1 MKKNFTDFFARTGR
15 AIAAAVIA
23 LAPVALSCS
32 PDELTGDLEDR
43 VNDLENR
50 VTELESQMAE
60 QIEALQ
66 GLAGGTTV
74 VSCTLDE
81 ETGIY
86 TVAFSDGKVIEVAN
100 AGEGSSIIGVTEQD
114 GKYYWTIGGELMTD
128 AGEPVPVSVT
138 PGIRVNPESNI
149 WEVSPDGETWL
160 STGITATEGASIFAK
175 VEDDEDFVYF
185 TLADGSSLKVA
196 KEKDFICEP
205 LSGKQYFNAGETKNI
220 DLNMSDVKKSVV
232 LVKPDGWKASV
243 EGAELVITA
252 PAQTDGTAETEG
264 VITVM
269 AISGSNEI
277 TLADLLVEVGTA
289 PHVITIDAAQNVT
302 ITVDPDLIDGY
313 YNWTN
318 NWAGYYYAGACKL
331 DEFSPETIVEQIN
344 ANTRPVTYREALITT
359 LADLLGSEPEETSY
373 VVWCIDRLFED
384 VDSGIEMAL
393 NPDDMIFETLVN
405 VEVNFEVSDLTFEDA
420 HIEVSVKGADSY
432 YATVIS
438 KAEYNI
444 QTVLENLAFGDA
456 YEVLSGNYSGLLS
469 EYGMVSD
476 WMGDMP
482 NEINPGTTYVALAVP
497 ILTGVSEYT
506 EEDVYVQ
513 EIEIPAIA
521 FGGSMTATVGEVT
534 ADYTSVEAEISA
546 SDGTYKVFANYISEE
561 NLGQYADDDA
571 LLAFLTSTSGIESA
585 DLPYTYSKTGLTSGD
600 KGYIMAVAVDRAGKA
615 GAIARQ
621 AANTDELVFSDV
633 ALTLEVAETGIMDA
647 TISVSGE
654 GIVSYRYFNLTPA
667 QSSMYPYGGP
677 SGVDLE
683 SIENMLAI
691 NEYYAIKKAE
701 AADVA
706 AGLELTDLTPNTT
719 YHLYIVGVDAS
730 GNPTRMAEK
739 DYYVGIASD
748 KFVAKDSEK
757 WTAMASEAPK
767 ISNIRI
773 NDMEV
778 TQMTALPDD
787 YGLSVKY
794 TVEAGTQ
801 CARYWV
807 AVYNDSMDGDAFKS
821 TVTAN
826 IISNYRTR
834 ELSATGEID
843 HTTVEGSST
852 TYPYNRGYSYIY
864 LIWQDTEGYIYEYQ
878 LIDLTTLLNTAS
890 AQ

>member
-50 VTELESQMAE
+50 VTELESQMEE
-60 QIEALQ
+60 QIETLQ
-66 GLAGGTTV
+66 GLAGGITV

-138 PGIRVNPESNI
+138 PGIRVNPETNM

-160 STGITATEGASIFAK
+160 STKITATEGASIFAK

-205 LSGKQYFNAGETKNI
+205 LSGKQYFNAGETKTLK
-220 DLNMSDVKKSVV
+220 LNLSNVEKTTVT
-232 LVKPDGWKASV
+232 KPEGWKASV
-243 EGAELVITA
+243 SGDVLSITA
-252 PAQTDGTAETEG
+252 PAADNQYAELEG
-264 VITVM
+264 KVTV
-269 AISGSNEI
+269 
-277 TLADLLVEVGTA
+277 LAVSASKEFTMSDVLVEVGNL
-289 PHVITIDAAQNVT
+289 PHTITIDAAQNVT
-302 ITVDPDLIDGY
+302 ITIEADFSADYENG
-313 YNWTN
+313 WTG
-318 NWAGYYYAGACKL
+318 AYYAGVSKL
-331 DEFSPETIVEQIN
+331 SEFSPEAIVESLN
-344 ANTRPVTYREALITT
+344 ANDRKQAHYEPLSTT
-359 LADLLGSEPEETSY
+359 IAELLGSEPENTSY
-373 VVWCIDRLFED
+373 VVWCIDEYD
-384 VDSGIEMAL
+384 YGL

-469 EYGMVSD
+469 EYGMVSG

-521 FGGSMTATVGEVT
+521 FGGSMTAAVGEVT

-571 LLAFLTSTSGIESA
+571 LLAFLTSASGIESA
-585 DLPYTYSKTGLTSGD
+585 DLPYTYSKTGLTSGA

-615 GAIARQ
+615 GTIARQ
-621 AANTDELVFSDV
+621 AANTAELVFSDV
-633 ALTLEVAETGIMDA
+633 ALTLKVAETGIMDA

-654 GIVSYRYFNLTPA
+654 GIASYRYFNLTPA

-683 SIENMLAI
+683 GIENMLAI

-706 AGLELTDLTPNTT
+706 AGLELTDLTPNST

-730 GNPTRMAEK
+730 GNPTRMAEI
-739 DYYVGIASD
+739 DYYVGIPEG
-748 KFVAKDSEK
+748 KFIKKDTER

-773 NDMEV
+773 NDVEV
-778 TQMTALPDD
+778 SQMTALPDD
-787 YGLSVKY
+787 YGLPVKY
-794 TVEAGTQ
+794 TVEAGKQ

-807 AVYNDSMDGDAFKS
+807 AVYNDSMTEGSFEDE
-821 TVTAN
+821 VTAN

-843 HTTVEGSST
+843 HTTDESGAS

-878 LIDLTTLLNTAS
+878 VIDMTTLLNTAS

>member
-50 VTELESQMAE
+50 VTELESQMVE

-66 GLAGGTTV
+66 GLAGGITV

-138 PGIRVNPESNI
+138 PGIRVNPETNM

-160 STGITATEGASIFAK
+160 PTGITATEGASIFAK

-205 LSGKQYFNAGETKNI
+205 LSGKQYFNAGETKTLK
-220 DLNMSDVKKSVV
+220 LNLSNVEKTTVT
-232 LVKPDGWKASV
+232 KPEGWKASV
-243 EGAELVITA
+243 SGDVLSITA
-252 PAQTDGTAETEG
+252 PAADNQYAELEG
-264 VITVM
+264 KVTV
-269 AISGSNEI
+269 
-277 TLADLLVEVGTA
+277 LAVSASKEFTMSDVLVEVGNL
-289 PHVITIDAAQNVT
+289 PHTITIDAAQNVT
-302 ITVDPDLIDGY
+302 ITIEADFSADYENG
-313 YNWTN
+313 WTG
-318 NWAGYYYAGACKL
+318 AYYAGVSKL
-331 DEFSPETIVEQIN
+331 SEFSPEAIVESLN
-344 ANTRPVTYREALITT
+344 ANDRKQAHYEPLSTT
-359 LADLLGSEPEETSY
+359 IAELLGSEPENTSY
-373 VVWCIDRLFED
+373 VVWCIDEYD
-384 VDSGIEMAL
+384 YGL

-521 FGGSMTATVGEVT
+521 FGGSMTAAVGEVT

-546 SDGTYKVFANYISEE
+546 SEGTYKVFANYISEE

-571 LLAFLTSTSGIESA
+571 LLAFLTSASGIESA
-585 DLPYTYSKTGLTSGD
+585 DLPYTYSKTGLTSGA

-615 GAIARQ
+615 GTIARQ

-633 ALTLEVAETGIMDA
+633 ALTLKVAETGIMDA

-654 GIVSYRYFNLTPA
+654 GIASYRYFNLTPA

-683 SIENMLAI
+683 GIENMLAI

-701 AADVA
+701 AADIT

-730 GNPTRMAEK
+730 GNPTRMAEI

-748 KFVAKDSEK
+748 KFVAKDSER

-773 NDMEV
+773 NDVEV
-778 TQMTALPDD
+778 SQMTALPDD
-787 YGLSVKY
+787 YALPVKY
-794 TVEAGTQ
+794 TVEAGPQ

-807 AVYNDSMDGDAFKS
+807 AVYNDSMIEGSFNDEI
-821 TVTAN
+821 TAN

>member
-138 PGIRVNPESNI
+138 PGIRVNPETNM

-205 LSGKQYFNAGETKNI
+205 LSGKQYFNAGETKTLK
-220 DLNMSDVKKSVV
+220 LNLSNVEKTTVT
-232 LVKPDGWKASV
+232 KPEGWKASV
-243 EGAELVITA
+243 SGDVLSITA
-252 PAQTDGTAETEG
+252 PAADNQYAELEG
-264 VITVM
+264 KVTV
-269 AISGSNEI
+269 
-277 TLADLLVEVGTA
+277 LAVSASKEFTMSDVLVEVGNL
-289 PHVITIDAAQNVT
+289 PHTITIDAAQNVT
-302 ITVDPDLIDGY
+302 ITIEADFSADYENG
-313 YNWTN
+313 WTG
-318 NWAGYYYAGACKL
+318 AYYAGVSKL
-331 DEFSPETIVEQIN
+331 SEFSPEAIVESLN
-344 ANTRPVTYREALITT
+344 ANDRKQAHYEPLSTT
-359 LADLLGSEPEETSY
+359 IAELLGSEPENTSY
-373 VVWCIDRLFED
+373 VVWCIDKYEYGLD
-384 VDSGIEMAL
+384 
-393 NPDDMIFETLVN
+393 PDDMIFETLVN

-521 FGGSMTATVGEVT
+521 FGGNMTAAVGEVT

-571 LLAFLTSTSGIESA
+571 LLAFLTSASGIESA
-585 DLPYTYSKTGLTSGD
+585 DLPYTYSKTGLTSGA

-615 GAIARQ
+615 GTIARQ

-683 SIENMLAI
+683 GIENMLAI

-701 AADVA
+701 AADIT

-730 GNPTRMAEK
+730 GNPTRMAET

-748 KFVAKDSEK
+748 KFVAKDSER

-773 NDMEV
+773 NDVEV
-778 TQMTALPDD
+778 SQMTALPDD
-787 YGLSVKY
+787 YALPVKY
-794 TVEAGTQ
+794 TVDAGTQ

-807 AVYNDSMDGDAFKS
+807 AVYNSSMIEGSFNDEI
-821 TVTAN
+821 TAN

-834 ELSATGEID
+834 ELSAIGEID
-843 HTTVEGSST
+843 HMTDESGAS
-852 TYPYNRGYSYIY
+852 TYPYNKGYSYIY

-878 LIDLTTLLNTAS
+878 VIDMTTLLNTAS

>member
-138 PGIRVNPESNI
+138 PGIRVNPETNM

-205 LSGKQYFNAGETKNI
+205 LSGKQYFNAGETKTLK
-220 DLNMSDVKKSVV
+220 LNLSNVEKTTVT
-232 LVKPDGWKASV
+232 KPEGWKASV
-243 EGAELVITA
+243 SGDVLSITA
-252 PAQTDGTAETEG
+252 PAADNQYAELEG
-264 VITVM
+264 KVTV
-269 AISGSNEI
+269 
-277 TLADLLVEVGTA
+277 LAVSASKEFTMSDVLVEVGNL
-289 PHVITIDAAQNVT
+289 PHTITIDAAQNVT
-302 ITVDPDLIDGY
+302 ITIEADFSADYENG
-313 YNWTN
+313 WTG
-318 NWAGYYYAGACKL
+318 AYYAGVSKL
-331 DEFSPETIVEQIN
+331 SEFSPEAIVESLN
-344 ANTRPVTYREALITT
+344 ANDRKQAHYEPLSTT
-359 LADLLGSEPEETSY
+359 IAELLGSEPENTSY
-373 VVWCIDRLFED
+373 VVWCIDEYD
-384 VDSGIEMAL
+384 YGL

-497 ILTGVSEYT
+497 VLTGVSEYT

-521 FGGSMTATVGEVT
+521 FGGSMTAAVGEVT

-571 LLAFLTSTSGIESA
+571 ILEFLTSASGIESA
-585 DLPYTYSKTGLTSGD
+585 DLPYTYSKTGLTSGA

-615 GAIARQ
+615 GTIARQ
-621 AANTDELVFSDV
+621 AANTAELVFSDV
-633 ALTLEVAETGIMDA
+633 ALTLKVAETGIMDA

-654 GIVSYRYFNLTPA
+654 GIASYRYFNLTPA

-701 AADVA
+701 AADIT

-730 GNPTRMAEK
+730 GNPTRMAEI

-748 KFVAKDSEK
+748 KFVEKDSER

-773 NDMEV
+773 NDVEV
-778 TQMTALPDD
+778 SQMTALPDD
-787 YGLSVKY
+787 YGLPVKY
-794 TVEAGTQ
+794 TVEAGKQ

-807 AVYNDSMDGDAFKS
+807 AVYNDSMGGDDFKS
-821 TVTAN
+821 AETAN

-843 HTTVEGSST
+843 HTTDESGAS

-864 LIWQDTEGYIYEYQ
+864 LIWQDTEGNIYEYQ
-878 LIDLTTLLNTAS
+878 VIDMTTLLNTAS

>member
-81 ETGIY
+81 DTGIY
-86 TVAFSDGKVIEVAN
+86 TVVFSDGKVIEVAN

-138 PGIRVNPESNI
+138 PGIRVNPETNM

-160 STGITATEGASIFAK
+160 STEITATEGASIFAK

-205 LSGKQYFNAGETKNI
+205 LSGKQYFNAGETKTLK
-220 DLNMSDVKKSVV
+220 LNLSNVEKTTVT
-232 LVKPDGWKASV
+232 KPEGWKASV
-243 EGAELVITA
+243 SGDVLSITA
-252 PAQTDGTAETEG
+252 PAADNQYAELEG
-264 VITVM
+264 KVTV
-269 AISGSNEI
+269 
-277 TLADLLVEVGTA
+277 LAVSASKEFTMSDVLVEVGNL
-289 PHVITIDAAQNVT
+289 PHTITIDAAQNVT
-302 ITVDPDLIDGY
+302 ITIEADFSADYENG
-313 YNWTN
+313 WTG
-318 NWAGYYYAGACKL
+318 AYYAGVSKL
-331 DEFSPETIVEQIN
+331 SEFSPEAIVESLN
-344 ANTRPVTYREALITT
+344 ANDRKQAHYEPLSTT
-359 LADLLGSEPEETSY
+359 IAELLGSEPENTSY
-373 VVWCIDRLFED
+373 VVWCIDKYEYGLD
-384 VDSGIEMAL
+384 P
-393 NPDDMIFETLVN
+393 NDMIFETLVN

-497 ILTGVSEYT
+497 VLTGVSEYT

-521 FGGSMTATVGEVT
+521 FGGNMTAAVGEVT

-546 SDGTYKVFANYISEE
+546 SEGTYKVFANYISEE

-571 LLAFLTSTSGIESA
+571 ILAFLTSASGIESA
-585 DLPYTYSKTGLTSGD
+585 DLPYTYSKTGLTSGA

-615 GAIARQ
+615 GAITRQ

-633 ALTLEVAETGIMDA
+633 ALTLDVAETGIMDA

-683 SIENMLAI
+683 GIENMLAI

-701 AADVA
+701 AADIT

-730 GNPTRMAEK
+730 GNPTRMAET

-748 KFVAKDSEK
+748 KFVAKDSER

-773 NDMEV
+773 NDVEV
-778 TQMTALPDD
+778 SQMTALPDD
-787 YGLSVKY
+787 YALPVKY

-807 AVYNDSMDGDAFKS
+807 AVYNSSMIEGSFNDEI
-821 TVTAN
+821 TAN

-852 TYPYNRGYSYIY
+852 TYPYNKGYSYIY
-864 LIWQDTEGYIYEYQ
+864 LIWQDAEGYIYEYQ
-878 LIDLTTLLNTAS
+878 VIDMTTLLNTAS

>member
-50 VTELESQMAE
+50 VTELESQMVE

-66 GLAGGTTV
+66 GLAGGITV

-138 PGIRVNPESNI
+138 PGIRVNPETNM

-160 STGITATEGASIFAK
+160 PTGITATEGASIFAK

-205 LSGKQYFNAGETKNI
+205 LSGKQYFNAGETKTLK
-220 DLNMSDVKKSVV
+220 LNLSNVEKTTVT
-232 LVKPDGWKASV
+232 KPEGWKASV
-243 EGAELVITA
+243 SGDVLSITA
-252 PAQTDGTAETEG
+252 PAADNQYAELEG
-264 VITVM
+264 KVTV
-269 AISGSNEI
+269 
-277 TLADLLVEVGTA
+277 LAVSASKEFTMSDVLVEVGNL
-289 PHVITIDAAQNVT
+289 PHTITIDAAQNVT
-302 ITVDPDLIDGY
+302 ITIEADFSADYENG
-313 YNWTN
+313 WTG
-318 NWAGYYYAGACKL
+318 AYYAGVSKL
-331 DEFSPETIVEQIN
+331 SEFSPEAIVESLN
-344 ANTRPVTYREALITT
+344 ANDRKQAHYEPLSTT
-359 LADLLGSEPEETSY
+359 IAELLGSEPENTSY
-373 VVWCIDRLFED
+373 VVWCIDEYD
-384 VDSGIEMAL
+384 YGL

-571 LLAFLTSTSGIESA
+571 LLAFLTSASGIESA
-585 DLPYTYSKTGLTSGD
+585 DLPYTYSKTGLTSGA

-615 GAIARQ
+615 GTIARQ
-621 AANTDELVFSDV
+621 AANTAELVFSDV

-654 GIVSYRYFNLTPA
+654 GIASYRYFNLTPA

-683 SIENMLAI
+683 GIENMLAI

-706 AGLELTDLTPNTT
+706 AGLELTDLTPNST

-730 GNPTRMAEK
+730 GNPTRMAK
-739 DYYVGIASD
+739 IDYYVGIPEG
-748 KFVAKDSEK
+748 KFVEKDSER

-773 NDMEV
+773 NDVEV
-778 TQMTALPDD
+778 SQMTALPDD

-794 TVEAGTQ
+794 TVEAGKQ

-807 AVYNDSMDGDAFKS
+807 AVYNDSMTEGSFNDER
-821 TVTAN
+821 TTN

-852 TYPYNRGYSYIY
+852 TYPYNKGYSYIY

-878 LIDLTTLLNTAS
+878 VIDMTTLLNTAS

>member
-138 PGIRVNPESNI
+138 PGIRVNPETNM

-160 STGITATEGASIFAK
+160 STEITATEGASIFAK

-205 LSGKQYFNAGETKNI
+205 LSGKQYFNAGETKTLK
-220 DLNMSDVKKSVV
+220 LNLSNVEKTTVT
-232 LVKPDGWKASV
+232 KPEGWKASV
-243 EGAELVITA
+243 SGDVLSITA
-252 PAQTDGTAETEG
+252 PAADNQYAELEG
-264 VITVM
+264 KVTV
-269 AISGSNEI
+269 
-277 TLADLLVEVGTA
+277 LAVSASKEFTMSDVLVEVGNL
-289 PHVITIDAAQNVT
+289 PHTITIDAAQNVT
-302 ITVDPDLIDGY
+302 ITIEADFSADYENG
-313 YNWTN
+313 WTG
-318 NWAGYYYAGACKL
+318 AYYAGVSKL
-331 DEFSPETIVEQIN
+331 SEFSPEAIVESLN
-344 ANTRPVTYREALITT
+344 ANDRKQAHYEPLSTT
-359 LADLLGSEPEETSY
+359 IAELLGSEPENTSY
-373 VVWCIDRLFED
+373 VVWCIDEYD
-384 VDSGIEMAL
+384 YGL

-521 FGGSMTATVGEVT
+521 FGGSMTAAVGEVT

-546 SDGTYKVFANYISEE
+546 SEGTYKVFANYISEE

-571 LLAFLTSTSGIESA
+571 LLAFLTSASGIESA
-585 DLPYTYSKTGLTSGD
+585 DLPYTYSKTGLTSGA

-615 GAIARQ
+615 GTIARQ
-621 AANTDELVFSDV
+621 AANTAELVFSDV
-633 ALTLEVAETGIMDA
+633 ALTLKVAETGIMDA

-654 GIVSYRYFNLTPA
+654 GIASYRYFNLTPA

-701 AADVA
+701 AADIT

-730 GNPTRMAEK
+730 GNPTRMAEI

-748 KFVAKDSEK
+748 KFVAKDSEE

-773 NDMEV
+773 NDVEV
-778 TQMTALPDD
+778 SQMTALPDD

-794 TVEAGTQ
+794 TVEAGPQ

-807 AVYNDSMDGDAFKS
+807 AVYNDSMIEGSFNDEI
-821 TVTAN
+821 TAN

>member
-50 VTELESQMAE
+50 VTELESQMEE
-60 QIEALQ
+60 QIETLQ
-66 GLAGGTTV
+66 GLAGGITV

-138 PGIRVNPESNI
+138 PGIRVNPETNM

-160 STGITATEGASIFAK
+160 STEITATEGASIFAK

-205 LSGKQYFNAGETKNI
+205 LSGKQYFNAGETKTLK
-220 DLNMSDVKKSVV
+220 LNLSNVEKTTVT
-232 LVKPDGWKASV
+232 KPEGWKASV
-243 EGAELVITA
+243 SGDVLSITA
-252 PAQTDGTAETEG
+252 PAADNQYAELEG
-264 VITVM
+264 KVTV
-269 AISGSNEI
+269 
-277 TLADLLVEVGTA
+277 LAVSASKEFTMSDVLVEVGNL
-289 PHVITIDAAQNVT
+289 PHTITIDAAQNVT
-302 ITVDPDLIDGY
+302 ITIEADFSADYENG
-313 YNWTN
+313 WTG
-318 NWAGYYYAGACKL
+318 AYYAGVSKL
-331 DEFSPETIVEQIN
+331 SEFSPEAIVESLN
-344 ANTRPVTYREALITT
+344 ANDRKQAHYEPLSTT
-359 LADLLGSEPEETSY
+359 IAELLGSEPENTSY
-373 VVWCIDRLFED
+373 VVWCIDEYD
-384 VDSGIEMAL
+384 YGL

-521 FGGSMTATVGEVT
+521 FGGSMTAAVGEVT

-546 SDGTYKVFANYISEE
+546 SEGTYKVFANYISEE

-571 LLAFLTSTSGIESA
+571 LLAFLTSASGIESA
-585 DLPYTYSKTGLTSGD
+585 DLPYTYSKTGLTSGA

-615 GAIARQ
+615 GTIARQ
-621 AANTDELVFSDV
+621 AANTAELVFSDV
-633 ALTLEVAETGIMDA
+633 ALTLKVAETGIMDA

-654 GIVSYRYFNLTPA
+654 GIASYRYFNLTPA

-683 SIENMLAI
+683 GIENMLAI

-701 AADVA
+701 AADIT

-730 GNPTRMAEK
+730 GNPTRMAEI

-748 KFVAKDSEK
+748 KFVAKDSER

-773 NDMEV
+773 NDVEV
-778 TQMTALPDD
+778 SQMTALPDD
-787 YGLSVKY
+787 YALPVKY
-794 TVEAGTQ
+794 TVEAGPQ

-807 AVYNDSMDGDAFKS
+807 AVYNDSMIEGSFNDEI
-821 TVTAN
+821 TAN

-843 HTTVEGSST
+843 HTTDESGAS

>member
-50 VTELESQMAE
+50 VTELESQMVE

-66 GLAGGTTV
+66 GLAGGITV

-138 PGIRVNPESNI
+138 PGIRVNPETNM

-160 STGITATEGASIFAK
+160 PTGITATEGASIFAK

-205 LSGKQYFNAGETKNI
+205 LSGKQYFNAGETKTLK
-220 DLNMSDVKKSVV
+220 LNLSNVEKTTVT
-232 LVKPDGWKASV
+232 KPEGWKASV
-243 EGAELVITA
+243 SGDVLSITA
-252 PAQTDGTAETEG
+252 PAADNQYAELEG
-264 VITVM
+264 KVTV
-269 AISGSNEI
+269 
-277 TLADLLVEVGTA
+277 LAVSASKEFTMSDVLVEVGNL
-289 PHVITIDAAQNVT
+289 PHTITIDAAQNVT
-302 ITVDPDLIDGY
+302 ITIEADFSADYENG
-313 YNWTN
+313 WTG
-318 NWAGYYYAGACKL
+318 AYYAGVSKL
-331 DEFSPETIVEQIN
+331 SEFSPEAIVESLN
-344 ANTRPVTYREALITT
+344 ANDRKQAHYEPLSTT
-359 LADLLGSEPEETSY
+359 IAELLGSEPENTSY
-373 VVWCIDRLFED
+373 VVWCIDEYD
-384 VDSGIEMAL
+384 YGL

-521 FGGSMTATVGEVT
+521 FGGSMTAAVGEVT

-546 SDGTYKVFANYISEE
+546 SEGTYKVFANYISEE

-571 LLAFLTSTSGIESA
+571 LLAFLTSASGIESA
-585 DLPYTYSKTGLTSGD
+585 DLPYTYSKTGLTSGA

-615 GAIARQ
+615 GTIARQ
-621 AANTDELVFSDV
+621 AANTAELVFSDV
-633 ALTLEVAETGIMDA
+633 ALTLKVAETGIMDA

-654 GIVSYRYFNLTPA
+654 GIASYRYFNLTPA

-701 AADVA
+701 AADIT

-730 GNPTRMAEK
+730 GNPTRMAEI
-739 DYYVGIASD
+739 DYYVGIPEG
-748 KFVAKDSEK
+748 KFIKKDTER

-773 NDMEV
+773 NDVEV
-778 TQMTALPDD
+778 SQMTALPDD
-787 YGLSVKY
+787 YGLPVKY
-794 TVEAGTQ
+794 TVEAGKQ

-807 AVYNDSMDGDAFKS
+807 AVYNDSMTEGSFEDE
-821 TVTAN
+821 VTAN

-843 HTTVEGSST
+843 HTTDESGAS

-878 LIDLTTLLNTAS
+878 VIDMTTLLNTAS

>member
-138 PGIRVNPESNI
+138 PGIRVNPETNM

-205 LSGKQYFNAGETKNI
+205 LSGKQYFNAGETKTLK
-220 DLNMSDVKKSVV
+220 LNLSNVEKTTVT
-232 LVKPDGWKASV
+232 KPEGWKASV
-243 EGAELVITA
+243 SGDVLSITA
-252 PAQTDGTAETEG
+252 PAADNQYAELEG
-264 VITVM
+264 KVTV
-269 AISGSNEI
+269 
-277 TLADLLVEVGTA
+277 LAVSASKEFTMSDVLVEVGNL
-289 PHVITIDAAQNVT
+289 PHTITIDAAQNVT
-302 ITVDPDLIDGY
+302 ITIEADFSADYENG
-313 YNWTN
+313 WTG
-318 NWAGYYYAGACKL
+318 AYYAGVSKL
-331 DEFSPETIVEQIN
+331 SEFSPEAIVESLN
-344 ANTRPVTYREALITT
+344 ANDRKQAHYEPLSTT
-359 LADLLGSEPEETSY
+359 IAELLGSEPENTSY
-373 VVWCIDRLFED
+373 VVWCIDEYD
-384 VDSGIEMAL
+384 YGL

-571 LLAFLTSTSGIESA
+571 LLAFLTSASGIESA
-585 DLPYTYSKTGLTSGD
+585 DLPYTYSKTGLTSGA

-615 GAIARQ
+615 GTIARQ
-621 AANTDELVFSDV
+621 AANTAELVFSDV

-654 GIVSYRYFNLTPA
+654 GIASYRYFNLTPA

-683 SIENMLAI
+683 GIENMLAI

-706 AGLELTDLTPNTT
+706 AGLELTDLTPNST

-730 GNPTRMAEK
+730 GNPTRMAEI
-739 DYYVGIASD
+739 DYYVGIPEG
-748 KFVAKDSEK
+748 KFVEKDSER

-773 NDMEV
+773 NDVEV
-778 TQMTALPDD
+778 SQMTALPDD

-794 TVEAGTQ
+794 TVEAGKQ

-807 AVYNDSMDGDAFKS
+807 AVYNDSMTEGSFNDEI
-821 TVTAN
+821 TTN

-843 HTTVEGSST
+843 HTTDESGAS

-878 LIDLTTLLNTAS
+878 VIDMTTLLNTAS

>member
-43 VNDLENR
+43 VSDLENR

-205 LSGKQYFNAGETKNI
+205 LSGKQYFNAGETKTLK
-220 DLNMSDVKKSVV
+220 LNLSNVEKTTVT
-232 LVKPDGWKASV
+232 KPEGWKASV
-243 EGAELVITA
+243 SGDVLSITA
-252 PAQTDGTAETEG
+252 PAADNQYAELEG
-264 VITVM
+264 KVTV
-269 AISGSNEI
+269 
-277 TLADLLVEVGTA
+277 LAVSASKEFTMSDVLVEVGNL
-289 PHVITIDAAQNVT
+289 PHTITIDAAQNVT
-302 ITVDPDLIDGY
+302 ITIEADFSADYENG
-313 YNWTN
+313 WTG
-318 NWAGYYYAGACKL
+318 AYYAGVSKL
-331 DEFSPETIVEQIN
+331 SEFSPEAIVESLN
-344 ANTRPVTYREALITT
+344 ANDRKQAHYEPLSTT
-359 LADLLGSEPEETSY
+359 IAELLGSEPENTSY
-373 VVWCIDRLFED
+373 VVWCIDEYD
-384 VDSGIEMAL
+384 YGL

-482 NEINPGTTYVALAVP
+482 NEINPGTKYVALAVP

-571 LLAFLTSTSGIESA
+571 ILEFLTSASGIESA
-585 DLPYTYSKTGLTSGD
+585 DLPYTYSKTGLTSGA

-615 GAIARQ
+615 GTIARQ

-683 SIENMLAI
+683 GIENMLAI

-706 AGLELTDLTPNTT
+706 AGLELTDLTPNST

-730 GNPTRMAEK
+730 GNPTRMAET
-739 DYYVGIASD
+739 DYYVGIPEG
-748 KFVAKDSEK
+748 KFVEKDSER

-773 NDMEV
+773 NDVEV
-778 TQMTALPDD
+778 SQMTALPDD
-787 YGLSVKY
+787 YGLPVKY

-807 AVYNDSMDGDAFKS
+807 AVYNDSMTEGSFNDEI
-821 TVTAN
+821 TTN

-843 HTTVEGSST
+843 HTTDESGAS

-878 LIDLTTLLNTAS
+878 VIDMTTLLNTTS

>member
-138 PGIRVNPESNI
+138 PGIRVNPETNM

-160 STGITATEGASIFAK
+160 PTGITATEGASIFAK

-205 LSGKQYFNAGETKNI
+205 LSGKQYFNAGETKTLK
-220 DLNMSDVKKSVV
+220 LNLSNVEKTTVT
-232 LVKPDGWKASV
+232 KPEGWKASV
-243 EGAELVITA
+243 SGDVLSITA
-252 PAQTDGTAETEG
+252 PAADNQYAELEG
-264 VITVM
+264 KVTV
-269 AISGSNEI
+269 
-277 TLADLLVEVGTA
+277 LAVSASKEFTMSDVLVEVGNL
-289 PHVITIDAAQNVT
+289 PHTITIDAAQNVT
-302 ITVDPDLIDGY
+302 ITIEADFSADYENG
-313 YNWTN
+313 WTG
-318 NWAGYYYAGACKL
+318 AYYAGVSKL
-331 DEFSPETIVEQIN
+331 SEFSPEAIVESLN
-344 ANTRPVTYREALITT
+344 ANDRKQAHYEPLSTT
-359 LADLLGSEPEETSY
+359 IAELLGSEPENTSY
-373 VVWCIDRLFED
+373 VVWCIDEYEY
-384 VDSGIEMAL
+384 GL

-456 YEVLSGNYSGLLS
+456 YEVISGNYSGLLT

-476 WMGDMP
+476 WMGEMP

-521 FGGSMTATVGEVT
+521 FGGSMTATIGEVT

-571 LLAFLTSTSGIESA
+571 LLAFLTSASGIESA
-585 DLPYTYSKTGLTSGD
+585 DLPYTYSKTGLTSGA

-615 GAIARQ
+615 GTIARQ

-633 ALTLEVAETGIMDA
+633 ALTLDVAKTGIMDA

-654 GIVSYRYFNLTPA
+654 GIASYRYFNLTPA

-683 SIENMLAI
+683 GIENMLAI

-701 AADVA
+701 AADIT

-730 GNPTRMAEK
+730 GNPTRMAEI
-739 DYYVGIASD
+739 DYYVGIPEG
-748 KFVAKDSEK
+748 KFVDKDNER

-773 NDMEV
+773 NDVEV
-778 TQMTALPDD
+778 SQMTALPDD
-787 YGLSVKY
+787 YGLPVKY
-794 TVEAGTQ
+794 TVEAGKQ

-807 AVYNDSMDGDAFKS
+807 AVYNDSMTEGSFNDEI
-821 TVTAN
+821 TTN

-843 HTTVEGSST
+843 HTTDESGAS

>member
-86 TVAFSDGKVIEVAN
+86 TVVFSDGKVIEVAN

-138 PGIRVNPESNI
+138 PGIRVNPETNM

-160 STGITATEGASIFAK
+160 STNITATEGASIFAK

-205 LSGKQYFNAGETKNI
+205 LSGKQYFNAGETKTLK
-220 DLNMSDVKKSVV
+220 LNLSNVEKTTVT
-232 LVKPDGWKASV
+232 KPEGWKASV
-243 EGAELVITA
+243 SGDVLSITA
-252 PAQTDGTAETEG
+252 PAADNQYAELEG
-264 VITVM
+264 KVTV
-269 AISGSNEI
+269 
-277 TLADLLVEVGTA
+277 LAVSASKEFTMSDVLVEVGNL
-289 PHVITIDAAQNVT
+289 PHTITIDAAQNVT
-302 ITVDPDLIDGY
+302 ITIEADFSADYENG
-313 YNWTN
+313 WTG
-318 NWAGYYYAGACKL
+318 AYYAGVSKL
-331 DEFSPETIVEQIN
+331 SEFSPEAIVESLN
-344 ANTRPVTYREALITT
+344 ANDRKQAHYEPLSTT
-359 LADLLGSEPEETSY
+359 IAELLGSEPENTSY
-373 VVWCIDRLFED
+373 VVWCIDEYEY
-384 VDSGIEMAL
+384 GL

-456 YEVLSGNYSGLLS
+456 YEVISGNYSGLLT

-476 WMGDMP
+476 WMGEMP

-521 FGGSMTATVGEVT
+521 FGGSMTATIGEVT

-571 LLAFLTSTSGIESA
+571 LLAFLTSASGIESA
-585 DLPYTYSKTGLTSGD
+585 DLPYTYSKTGLTSGA

-615 GAIARQ
+615 GTIARQ

-633 ALTLEVAETGIMDA
+633 ALTLDVAKTGIMDA

-683 SIENMLAI
+683 GIENMLAI

-706 AGLELTDLTPNTT
+706 AGLELTDLTPNST

-730 GNPTRMAEK
+730 GNPTRMAEI
-739 DYYVGIASD
+739 DYYVGIPEG
-748 KFVAKDSEK
+748 KFIEKDNER

-773 NDMEV
+773 NDVEV
-778 TQMTALPDD
+778 SQMTALPDD
-787 YGLSVKY
+787 YGLPVKY

-807 AVYNDSMDGDAFKS
+807 AVYNDSMTEGSFNDEI
-821 TVTAN
+821 TTN

-843 HTTVEGSST
+843 HTTDESGAS

>member
-50 VTELESQMAE
+50 VTELESQMVE

-66 GLAGGTTV
+66 GLAGGITV

-138 PGIRVNPESNI
+138 PGIRVNPETNM

-160 STGITATEGASIFAK
+160 STEITATEGASIFAK

-205 LSGKQYFNAGETKNI
+205 LSGKQYFNAGETKTLK
-220 DLNMSDVKKSVV
+220 LNLSNVEKTTVT
-232 LVKPDGWKASV
+232 KPEGWKASV
-243 EGAELVITA
+243 SGDVLSITA
-252 PAQTDGTAETEG
+252 PAADNQYAELEG
-264 VITVM
+264 KVTV
-269 AISGSNEI
+269 
-277 TLADLLVEVGTA
+277 LAVSASKEFTMSDVLVEVGNL
-289 PHVITIDAAQNVT
+289 PHTITIDAAQNVT
-302 ITVDPDLIDGY
+302 ITIEADFSADYENG
-313 YNWTN
+313 WTG
-318 NWAGYYYAGACKL
+318 AYYAGVSKL
-331 DEFSPETIVEQIN
+331 SEFSPEAIVESLN
-344 ANTRPVTYREALITT
+344 ANDRKQAHYEPLSTT
-359 LADLLGSEPEETSY
+359 IAELLGSEPENTSY
-373 VVWCIDRLFED
+373 VVWCIDEYD
-384 VDSGIEMAL
+384 YGL

-521 FGGSMTATVGEVT
+521 FGGSMTAAVGEVT

-546 SDGTYKVFANYISEE
+546 SEGTYKVFANYISEE

-571 LLAFLTSTSGIESA
+571 LLAFLTSASGIESA
-585 DLPYTYSKTGLTSGD
+585 DLPYTYSKTGLTSGA

-615 GAIARQ
+615 GTIARQ
-621 AANTDELVFSDV
+621 AANTAELVFSDV
-633 ALTLEVAETGIMDA
+633 ALTLKVAETGIMDA

-654 GIVSYRYFNLTPA
+654 GIASYRYFNLTPA

-683 SIENMLAI
+683 GIENMLAI
-691 NEYYAIKKAE
+691 NEYYAIQKAE
-701 AADVA
+701 AADIT

-730 GNPTRMAEK
+730 GNPTRMAEI

-748 KFVAKDSEK
+748 KFVAKDSER

-773 NDMEV
+773 NDVEV
-778 TQMTALPDD
+778 SQMTALPDD
-787 YGLSVKY
+787 YALPVKY
-794 TVEAGTQ
+794 TVEAGPQ

-807 AVYNDSMDGDAFKS
+807 AVYNDSMIEGSFNDEI
-821 TVTAN
+821 TAN

-852 TYPYNRGYSYIY
+852 TYPYNKGYSYIY

>member
-50 VTELESQMAE
+50 VTELESQMEE
-60 QIEALQ
+60 QIETLQ
-66 GLAGGTTV
+66 GLAGGITV

-138 PGIRVNPESNI
+138 PGIRVNPETNM

-160 STGITATEGASIFAK
+160 STKITATEGASIFAK

-205 LSGKQYFNAGETKNI
+205 LSGKQYFNAGETKTLK
-220 DLNMSDVKKSVV
+220 LNLSNVEKTTVT
-232 LVKPDGWKASV
+232 KPEGWKASV
-243 EGAELVITA
+243 SGDVLSITA
-252 PAQTDGTAETEG
+252 PAADNQYAELEG
-264 VITVM
+264 KVTV
-269 AISGSNEI
+269 
-277 TLADLLVEVGTA
+277 LAVSASKEFTMSDVLVEVGNL
-289 PHVITIDAAQNVT
+289 PHTITIDAAQNVT
-302 ITVDPDLIDGY
+302 ITIEADFSADYENG
-313 YNWTN
+313 WTG
-318 NWAGYYYAGACKL
+318 AYYAGVSKL
-331 DEFSPETIVEQIN
+331 SEFSPEAIVESLN
-344 ANTRPVTYREALITT
+344 ANDRKQAHYEPLSTT
-359 LADLLGSEPEETSY
+359 IAELLGSEPENTSY
-373 VVWCIDRLFED
+373 VVWCIDEYD
-384 VDSGIEMAL
+384 YGL

-469 EYGMVSD
+469 EYGMVSG

-521 FGGSMTATVGEVT
+521 FGGSMTAAVGEVT

-571 LLAFLTSTSGIESA
+571 LLAFLTSASGIESA
-585 DLPYTYSKTGLTSGD
+585 DLPYTYSKTGLTSGA

-615 GAIARQ
+615 GTIARQ
-621 AANTDELVFSDV
+621 AANTAELVFSDV
-633 ALTLEVAETGIMDA
+633 ALTLKVAETGIMDA

-654 GIVSYRYFNLTPA
+654 GIASYRYFNLTPA

-683 SIENMLAI
+683 GIENMLAI

-701 AADVA
+701 AADIT

-730 GNPTRMAEK
+730 GNPTRMAEI

-748 KFVAKDSEK
+748 KFVAKDSEE

-773 NDMEV
+773 NDVEV
-778 TQMTALPDD
+778 SQMTALPDD

-794 TVEAGTQ
+794 TVEAGPQ

-807 AVYNDSMDGDAFKS
+807 AVYNDSMIEGSFNDEI
-821 TVTAN
+821 TAN

>member
-50 VTELESQMAE
+50 VTELESQMEE

-66 GLAGGTTV
+66 GLAGGITV

-138 PGIRVNPESNI
+138 PGIRVNPETNM

-205 LSGKQYFNAGETKNI
+205 LSGKQYFNAGETKTLK
-220 DLNMSDVKKSVV
+220 LNLSNVEKTTVT
-232 LVKPDGWKASV
+232 KPEGWKASV
-243 EGAELVITA
+243 SGDVLSITA
-252 PAQTDGTAETEG
+252 PAADNQYAELEG
-264 VITVM
+264 KVTV
-269 AISGSNEI
+269 
-277 TLADLLVEVGTA
+277 LAVSASKEFTMSDVLVEVGNL
-289 PHVITIDAAQNVT
+289 PHTITIDAAQNVT
-302 ITVDPDLIDGY
+302 ITIEADFSADYENG
-313 YNWTN
+313 WTG
-318 NWAGYYYAGACKL
+318 AYYAGVSKL
-331 DEFSPETIVEQIN
+331 SEFSPEAIVESLN
-344 ANTRPVTYREALITT
+344 ANDRKQAHYEPLSTT
-359 LADLLGSEPEETSY
+359 IAELLGSEPENTSY
-373 VVWCIDRLFED
+373 VVWCIDEYD
-384 VDSGIEMAL
+384 YGL

-521 FGGSMTATVGEVT
+521 FGGSMTAAVGEVT

-546 SDGTYKVFANYISEE
+546 SEGTYKVFANYISEE

-571 LLAFLTSTSGIESA
+571 ILAFLTSASGIESA
-585 DLPYTYSKTGLTSGD
+585 DLPYTYSKTGLTSGA

-615 GAIARQ
+615 GTIARQ
-621 AANTDELVFSDV
+621 AANTAELVFSDV
-633 ALTLEVAETGIMDA
+633 ALTLKVAETGIMDA

-654 GIVSYRYFNLTPA
+654 GIASYRYFNLTPA

-683 SIENMLAI
+683 GIENMLAI

-701 AADVA
+701 AADIT

-730 GNPTRMAEK
+730 GNPTRMAEI
-739 DYYVGIASD
+739 DYYVGIPEG
-748 KFVAKDSEK
+748 KFVEKDSER

-773 NDMEV
+773 NDVEV
-778 TQMTALPDD
+778 SQMTALPDD
-787 YGLSVKY
+787 YALPVKY
-794 TVEAGTQ
+794 TVEAGPQ

-807 AVYNDSMDGDAFKS
+807 AVYNDSMIEGSFNDEI
-821 TVTAN
+821 TAN

-852 TYPYNRGYSYIY
+852 TYPYNKGYSYIY

>member
-138 PGIRVNPESNI
+138 PGIRVNPETNM

-205 LSGKQYFNAGETKNI
+205 LSGKQYFNAGETKTLK
-220 DLNMSDVKKSVV
+220 LNLSNVEKTTVT
-232 LVKPDGWKASV
+232 KPEGWKASISGDV
-243 EGAELVITA
+243 LSITA
-252 PAQTDGTAETEG
+252 PAADNQYAELEG
-264 VITVM
+264 KVTV
-269 AISGSNEI
+269 
-277 TLADLLVEVGTA
+277 LAVSASKEFTMSDVLVEVGNL
-289 PHVITIDAAQNVT
+289 PHTITIDAVQNVT
-302 ITVDPDLIDGY
+302 ITIEADFSADYENG
-313 YNWTN
+313 WTG
-318 NWAGYYYAGACKL
+318 AYYAGVSKL
-331 DEFSPETIVEQIN
+331 SEFSPEAIVESLN
-344 ANTRPVTYREALITT
+344 ANDRKQAHYEPLSTT
-359 LADLLGSEPEETSY
+359 IAELLGSEPENTSY
-373 VVWCIDRLFED
+373 VVWCIDEYD
-384 VDSGIEMAL
+384 YGL

-456 YEVLSGNYSGLLS
+456 YEVISGNYSGLLT

-521 FGGSMTATVGEVT
+521 FGGSMTAAVGEVT

-546 SDGTYKVFANYISEE
+546 SEGTYKVFANYISEE

-571 LLAFLTSTSGIESA
+571 ILAFLTSASGIESA
-585 DLPYTYSKTGLTSGD
+585 DLPYTYRKTGLTSGD

-615 GAIARQ
+615 GTIARQ

-633 ALTLEVAETGIMDA
+633 ALTLDVAETGIMDA

-683 SIENMLAI
+683 GIENMLAI

-701 AADVA
+701 AADIT

-730 GNPTRMAEK
+730 GNPTRMAET

-748 KFVAKDSEK
+748 KFVAKDSER

-773 NDMEV
+773 NDVEV
-778 TQMTALPDD
+778 SQMTALPDD
-787 YGLSVKY
+787 YALPVKY
-794 TVEAGTQ
+794 TVEAGKQ

-807 AVYNDSMDGDAFKS
+807 AVYNSSMIEGSFNDEI
-821 TVTAN
+821 TAN

-864 LIWQDTEGYIYEYQ
+864 LIWQDTDGYIYEYQ
-878 LIDLTTLLNTAS
+878 VIDMTTLLNTAS

>member
-43 VNDLENR
+43 VSDLENR

-205 LSGKQYFNAGETKNI
+205 LSGKQYFNAGETKTLK
-220 DLNMSDVKKSVV
+220 LNLSNVEKTTVT
-232 LVKPDGWKASV
+232 KPEGWKASV
-243 EGAELVITA
+243 SGDVLSITA
-252 PAQTDGTAETEG
+252 PAADNQYAELEG
-264 VITVM
+264 KVTV
-269 AISGSNEI
+269 
-277 TLADLLVEVGTA
+277 LAVSASKEFTMSDVLVEVGNL
-289 PHVITIDAAQNVT
+289 PHTITIDAAQNVT
-302 ITVDPDLIDGY
+302 ITIEADFSADYENG
-313 YNWTN
+313 WTG
-318 NWAGYYYAGACKL
+318 AYYAGVSKL
-331 DEFSPETIVEQIN
+331 SEFSPEAIVESLN
-344 ANTRPVTYREALITT
+344 ANDRKQAHYEPLSTT
-359 LADLLGSEPEETSY
+359 IAELLGSEPENTSY
-373 VVWCIDRLFED
+373 VVWCIDEYD
-384 VDSGIEMAL
+384 YGL

-521 FGGSMTATVGEVT
+521 FGGSMTAAVGEVT

-571 LLAFLTSTSGIESA
+571 LLEFLTSASGIESA
-585 DLPYTYSKTGLTSGD
+585 DLPYTYSKTGLTSGA

-615 GAIARQ
+615 GTIARQ

-633 ALTLEVAETGIMDA
+633 ALTLAVAETGIMDA

-654 GIVSYRYFNLTPA
+654 GIASYRYFNLTPA

-683 SIENMLAI
+683 GIENMLAI

-706 AGLELTDLTPNTT
+706 AGLELTDLTPNST

-730 GNPTRMAEK
+730 GNPTRMAK
-739 DYYVGIASD
+739 IDYYVGIPEG
-748 KFVAKDSEK
+748 KFVEKDSER

-773 NDMEV
+773 NDVEV
-778 TQMTALPDD
+778 SQMTALPDD
-787 YGLSVKY
+787 YGLPVKY
-794 TVEAGTQ
+794 TVEAGKQ

-807 AVYNDSMDGDAFKS
+807 AVYNDSMTEGSFNDEI
-821 TVTAN
+821 TTN

-843 HTTVEGSST
+843 HTTDESGAS

-878 LIDLTTLLNTAS
+878 VIDMTTLLNTAS

>member
-50 VTELESQMAE
+50 VTELESQMVE

-66 GLAGGTTV
+66 GLAGGITV

-205 LSGKQYFNAGETKNI
+205 LSGKQYFNAGETKTLK
-220 DLNMSDVKKSVV
+220 LNLSNVEKTTVT
-232 LVKPDGWKASV
+232 KPEGWKASV
-243 EGAELVITA
+243 SGDVLSITA
-252 PAQTDGTAETEG
+252 PAADNQYAELEG
-264 VITVM
+264 KVTV
-269 AISGSNEI
+269 
-277 TLADLLVEVGTA
+277 LAVSASKEFTMSDVLVEVGNL
-289 PHVITIDAAQNVT
+289 PHTITIDAAQNVT
-302 ITVDPDLIDGY
+302 ITIEADFSADYENG
-313 YNWTN
+313 WTG
-318 NWAGYYYAGACKL
+318 AYYAGVSKL
-331 DEFSPETIVEQIN
+331 SEFSPEAIVESLN
-344 ANTRPVTYREALITT
+344 ANDRKQAHYEPLSTT
-359 LADLLGSEPEETSY
+359 IAELLGSEPENTSY
-373 VVWCIDRLFED
+373 VVWCIDEYD
-384 VDSGIEMAL
+384 YGL

-571 LLAFLTSTSGIESA
+571 LLAFLTSASGIESA
-585 DLPYTYSKTGLTSGD
+585 DLPYTYSKTGLTSGA

-615 GAIARQ
+615 GTIARQ
-621 AANTDELVFSDV
+621 AANTAELVFSDV
-633 ALTLEVAETGIMDA
+633 ALTLKVAETGIMDA

-654 GIVSYRYFNLTPA
+654 GIASYRYFNLTPA

-683 SIENMLAI
+683 GIENMLAI

-706 AGLELTDLTPNTT
+706 AGLELTDLTPNST

-730 GNPTRMAEK
+730 GNPTRMAET
-739 DYYVGIASD
+739 DYYVGIPEG
-748 KFVAKDSEK
+748 KFIEKDSER

-773 NDMEV
+773 NDVEV
-778 TQMTALPDD
+778 SQMTALPDD

-794 TVEAGTQ
+794 TVEAGKQ

-807 AVYNDSMDGDAFKS
+807 AVYNDSMTEGSFKDEI
-821 TVTAN
+821 TTN

-852 TYPYNRGYSYIY
+852 TYPYNKGYSYIY

>member
-128 AGEPVPVSVT
+128 TDAGEPVPVSVT
-138 PGIRVNPESNI
+138 PGIRVNPETNM

-160 STGITATEGASIFAK
+160 STEITATEGASIFAK

-205 LSGKQYFNAGETKNI
+205 LSGKQYFNAGETKTLK
-220 DLNMSDVKKSVV
+220 LNLSNVEKTTVT
-232 LVKPDGWKASV
+232 KPEGWKASV
-243 EGAELVITA
+243 SGDVLSITA
-252 PAQTDGTAETEG
+252 PAADNQYAELEG
-264 VITVM
+264 KVTV
-269 AISGSNEI
+269 
-277 TLADLLVEVGTA
+277 LAVSASKEFTMSDVLVEVGNL
-289 PHVITIDAAQNVT
+289 PHTITIDAAQNVT
-302 ITVDPDLIDGY
+302 ITIEADFSADYENG
-313 YNWTN
+313 WTG
-318 NWAGYYYAGACKL
+318 AYYAGVSKL
-331 DEFSPETIVEQIN
+331 SEFSPEAIVESLN
-344 ANTRPVTYREALITT
+344 ANDRKQAHYEPLSTT
-359 LADLLGSEPEETSY
+359 IAELLGSEPENTSY
-373 VVWCIDRLFED
+373 VVWCIDKYEYGLD
-384 VDSGIEMAL
+384 
-393 NPDDMIFETLVN
+393 PDDMIFETLVN

-456 YEVLSGNYSGLLS
+456 YEVLSGNYSGLLT

-571 LLAFLTSTSGIESA
+571 LLAFLTSASGIESA
-585 DLPYTYSKTGLTSGD
+585 DLPYTYSKTGLTSGA

-621 AANTDELVFSDV
+621 AANTAELVFSDV

-683 SIENMLAI
+683 GIENMLAI

-701 AADVA
+701 AADIT

-730 GNPTRMAEK
+730 GNPTRMAEI

-748 KFVAKDSEK
+748 KFVAKDSER
-757 WTAMASEAPK
+757 WTAMASAAPK

-773 NDMEV
+773 NDVEV
-778 TQMTALPDD
+778 SQMTALPDD
-787 YGLSVKY
+787 YALPVKY

-807 AVYNDSMDGDAFKS
+807 AVYNSSMIEGSFNDEI
-821 TVTAN
+821 TAN

-878 LIDLTTLLNTAS
+878 VIDMTTLLNTAS

>member
-138 PGIRVNPESNI
+138 PGIRVNPETNI

-205 LSGKQYFNAGETKNI
+205 LSGKQYFNAGETKTLK
-220 DLNMSDVKKSVV
+220 LNLSNVEKTTVT
-232 LVKPDGWKASV
+232 KPEGWKASV
-243 EGAELVITA
+243 SGDVLSITA
-252 PAQTDGTAETEG
+252 PAADNQYAELEG
-264 VITVM
+264 KVTV
-269 AISGSNEI
+269 
-277 TLADLLVEVGTA
+277 LAVSASKEFTMSDVLVEVGNL
-289 PHVITIDAAQNVT
+289 PHTITIDAAQNVT
-302 ITVDPDLIDGY
+302 ITIEADFSADYENG
-313 YNWTN
+313 WTG
-318 NWAGYYYAGACKL
+318 AYYAGVSKL
-331 DEFSPETIVEQIN
+331 SEFSPEAIVESLN
-344 ANTRPVTYREALITT
+344 ANDRKQAHYEPLSTT
-359 LADLLGSEPEETSY
+359 IAELLGSEPENTSY
-373 VVWCIDRLFED
+373 VVWCIDEYD
-384 VDSGIEMAL
+384 YGL

-521 FGGSMTATVGEVT
+521 FGGSMTAAVGEVT

-571 LLAFLTSTSGIESA
+571 ILEFLTSASGIESA
-585 DLPYTYSKTGLTSGD
+585 DLPYTYSKTGLTSGA

-621 AANTDELVFSDV
+621 AANTAELVFSDV
-633 ALTLEVAETGIMDA
+633 ALTLKVAETGIMDA

-654 GIVSYRYFNLTPA
+654 GIASYRYFNLTPA

-683 SIENMLAI
+683 GIENMLAI

-706 AGLELTDLTPNTT
+706 AGLELTDLTPNST

-730 GNPTRMAEK
+730 GNPTRMAEI
-739 DYYVGIASD
+739 DYYVGIPEG
-748 KFVAKDSEK
+748 KFVEKDSER

-773 NDMEV
+773 NDVEV
-778 TQMTALPDD
+778 SQMTALPDD
-787 YGLSVKY
+787 YGLPVKY

-807 AVYNDSMDGDAFKS
+807 AVYNDSMTEGSFNDEI
-821 TVTAN
+821 TTN

-834 ELSATGEID
+834 ELSAKGEID
-843 HTTVEGSST
+843 HTTDESGAS

-878 LIDLTTLLNTAS
+878 VIDMTTLLNTAS

>member
-43 VNDLENR
+43 VSDLENR

-205 LSGKQYFNAGETKNI
+205 LSGKQYFNAGETKTLK
-220 DLNMSDVKKSVV
+220 LNLSNVEKTTVT
-232 LVKPDGWKASV
+232 KPEGWKASV
-243 EGAELVITA
+243 SGDVLSITA
-252 PAQTDGTAETEG
+252 PAADNQYAELEG
-264 VITVM
+264 KVTV
-269 AISGSNEI
+269 
-277 TLADLLVEVGTA
+277 LAVSASKEFTMSDVLVEVGNL
-289 PHVITIDAAQNVT
+289 PHTITIDAAQNVT
-302 ITVDPDLIDGY
+302 ITIEADFSADYENG
-313 YNWTN
+313 WTG
-318 NWAGYYYAGACKL
+318 AYYAGVSKL
-331 DEFSPETIVEQIN
+331 SEFSPEAIVESLN
-344 ANTRPVTYREALITT
+344 ANDRKQAHYEPLSTT
-359 LADLLGSEPEETSY
+359 IAELLGSEPENTSY
-373 VVWCIDRLFED
+373 VVWCIDEYDYGLD
-384 VDSGIEMAL
+384 
-393 NPDDMIFETLVN
+393 PDDMIFETLVN

-456 YEVLSGNYSGLLS
+456 YEVISGNYSGLLT

-521 FGGSMTATVGEVT
+521 FGGSMTAAVGEVT

-571 LLAFLTSTSGIESA
+571 LLEFLTSASGIESA
-585 DLPYTYSKTGLTSGD
+585 DLPYTYSKTGLTSGA

-615 GAIARQ
+615 GTIARQ

-633 ALTLEVAETGIMDA
+633 ALTLAVAETGIMDA

-654 GIVSYRYFNLTPA
+654 GIASYRYFNLTPA

-683 SIENMLAI
+683 GIENMLAI

-706 AGLELTDLTPNTT
+706 AGLELTDLTPNST

-730 GNPTRMAEK
+730 GNPTRMAK
-739 DYYVGIASD
+739 IDYYVGIPEG
-748 KFVAKDSEK
+748 KFVEKDSER

-773 NDMEV
+773 NDVEV
-778 TQMTALPDD
+778 SQMTALPDD
-787 YGLSVKY
+787 YGLPVK
-794 TVEAGTQ
+794 
-801 CARYWV
+801 
-807 AVYNDSMDGDAFKS
+807 
-821 TVTAN
+821 
-826 IISNYRTR
+826 
-834 ELSATGEID
+834 
-843 HTTVEGSST
+843 
-852 TYPYNRGYSYIY
+852 
-864 LIWQDTEGYIYEYQ
+864 
-878 LIDLTTLLNTAS
+878 
-890 AQ
+890 

>member
-43 VNDLENR
+43 VSDLENR

-205 LSGKQYFNAGETKNI
+205 LSGKQYFNAGETKTLK
-220 DLNMSDVKKSVV
+220 LNLSNVEKTTVT
-232 LVKPDGWKASV
+232 KPEGWKASV
-243 EGAELVITA
+243 SGDVLSITA
-252 PAQTDGTAETEG
+252 PAADNQYAELEG
-264 VITVM
+264 KVTV
-269 AISGSNEI
+269 
-277 TLADLLVEVGTA
+277 LAVSASKEFTMSDVLVEVGNL
-289 PHVITIDAAQNVT
+289 PHTITIDAAQNVT
-302 ITVDPDLIDGY
+302 ITIEADFSADYENG
-313 YNWTN
+313 WTG
-318 NWAGYYYAGACKL
+318 AYYAGVSKL
-331 DEFSPETIVEQIN
+331 SEFSPEAIVESLN
-344 ANTRPVTYREALITT
+344 ANDRKQAHYEPLSTT
-359 LADLLGSEPEETSY
+359 IAELLGSEPENTSY
-373 VVWCIDRLFED
+373 VVWCIDEYD
-384 VDSGIEMAL
+384 YGL

-497 ILTGVSEYT
+497 VLTGVSEYT

-521 FGGSMTATVGEVT
+521 FGGSMTAAVGEVT

-571 LLAFLTSTSGIESA
+571 LLEFLTSASGIESA
-585 DLPYTYSKTGLTSGD
+585 DLPYTYSKTGLTSGA

-615 GAIARQ
+615 GTIARQ

-633 ALTLEVAETGIMDA
+633 ALTLAVAETGIMDA

-654 GIVSYRYFNLTPA
+654 GIASYRYFNLTPA

-683 SIENMLAI
+683 GIENMLAI

-706 AGLELTDLTPNTT
+706 AGLELTDLTPNST

-730 GNPTRMAEK
+730 GNPTRMAK
-739 DYYVGIASD
+739 IDYYVGIPEG
-748 KFVAKDSEK
+748 KFVEKDSER

-773 NDMEV
+773 NDVEV
-778 TQMTALPDD
+778 SQMTALPDD
-787 YGLSVKY
+787 YGLPVKY
-794 TVEAGTQ
+794 TVEAGKQ

-807 AVYNDSMDGDAFKS
+807 AVYNDSMTEGSFNDEI
-821 TVTAN
+821 TTN

-843 HTTVEGSST
+843 HTTDESGAS

-878 LIDLTTLLNTAS
+878 VIDMTTLLNTAS

>member
-50 VTELESQMAE
+50 VTELESQMVE

-66 GLAGGTTV
+66 GLAGGITV

-138 PGIRVNPESNI
+138 PGIRVNPETNI

-205 LSGKQYFNAGETKNI
+205 LSGKQYFNAGETKTLK
-220 DLNMSDVKKSVV
+220 LNLSNVEKTTVT
-232 LVKPDGWKASV
+232 KPEGWKASV
-243 EGAELVITA
+243 SGDVLSITA
-252 PAQTDGTAETEG
+252 PAADNQYAELEG
-264 VITVM
+264 KVTV
-269 AISGSNEI
+269 
-277 TLADLLVEVGTA
+277 LAVSASKEFTMSDVLVEVGNL
-289 PHVITIDAAQNVT
+289 PHTITIDAAQNVT
-302 ITVDPDLIDGY
+302 ITIEADFSADYENG
-313 YNWTN
+313 WTG
-318 NWAGYYYAGACKL
+318 AYYAGVSKL
-331 DEFSPETIVEQIN
+331 SEFSPEAIVESLN
-344 ANTRPVTYREALITT
+344 ANDRKQAHYEPLSTT
-359 LADLLGSEPEETSY
+359 IAELLGSEPENTSY
-373 VVWCIDRLFED
+373 VVWCIDEYD
-384 VDSGIEMAL
+384 YGL

-497 ILTGVSEYT
+497 VLTGVSEYT

-571 LLAFLTSTSGIESA
+571 LLAFLTSASGIESA
-585 DLPYTYSKTGLTSGD
+585 DLPYTYSKTGLTSGA

-621 AANTDELVFSDV
+621 AANTAELVFSDV
-633 ALTLEVAETGIMDA
+633 ALTLDVAETGIMDA

-654 GIVSYRYFNLTPA
+654 GIASYRYFNLTPA

-683 SIENMLAI
+683 GIENMLAI

-701 AADVA
+701 AADIT

-730 GNPTRMAEK
+730 GNPTRMAK
-739 DYYVGIASD
+739 IDYYVGIASD
-748 KFVAKDSEK
+748 KFIAKDSER

-773 NDMEV
+773 NDVEV
-778 TQMTALPDD
+778 SQMTALPDD
-787 YGLSVKY
+787 YGLPVKY
-794 TVEAGTQ
+794 TVEAGPQ

-807 AVYNDSMDGDAFKS
+807 AVYNDSMGGDDFKS
-821 TVTAN
+821 AETAN

-852 TYPYNRGYSYIY
+852 TYPYNKGYSYIY
-864 LIWQDTEGYIYEYQ
+864 LIWQDTEGNIYEYQ
-878 LIDLTTLLNTAS
+878 VIDMTTLLNTAS

>member
-1 MKKNFTDFFARTGR
+1 
-15 AIAAAVIA
+15 
-23 LAPVALSCS
+23 
-32 PDELTGDLEDR
+32 
-43 VNDLENR
+43 
-50 VTELESQMAE
+50 
-60 QIEALQ
+60 
-66 GLAGGTTV
+66 
-74 VSCTLDE
+74 
-81 ETGIY
+81 
-86 TVAFSDGKVIEVAN
+86 
-100 AGEGSSIIGVTEQD
+100 
-114 GKYYWTIGGELMTD
+114 
-128 AGEPVPVSVT
+128 
-138 PGIRVNPESNI
+138 
-149 WEVSPDGETWL
+149 
-160 STGITATEGASIFAK
+160 
-175 VEDDEDFVYF
+175 
-185 TLADGSSLKVA
+185 
-196 KEKDFICEP
+196 
-205 LSGKQYFNAGETKNI
+205 
-220 DLNMSDVKKSVV
+220 
-232 LVKPDGWKASV
+232 
-243 EGAELVITA
+243 
-252 PAQTDGTAETEG
+252 
-264 VITVM
+264 
-269 AISGSNEI
+269 
-277 TLADLLVEVGTA
+277 
-289 PHVITIDAAQNVT
+289 
-302 ITVDPDLIDGY
+302 
-313 YNWTN
+313 
-318 NWAGYYYAGACKL
+318 
-331 DEFSPETIVEQIN
+331 
-344 ANTRPVTYREALITT
+344 
-359 LADLLGSEPEETSY
+359 
-373 VVWCIDRLFED
+373 
-384 VDSGIEMAL
+384 
-393 NPDDMIFETLVN
+393 MIFETLVN

-521 FGGSMTATVGEVT
+521 FGGSMTAAVGEVT

-571 LLAFLTSTSGIESA
+571 LLAFLTSASGIESA
-585 DLPYTYSKTGLTSGD
+585 DLPYTYSKTGLTSGA

-615 GAIARQ
+615 GTITRQ
-621 AANTDELVFSDV
+621 AANTAELVFSDV
-633 ALTLEVAETGIMDA
+633 ALTLKVAETGIMDA

-654 GIVSYRYFNLTPA
+654 GIASYRYFNLTPA

-683 SIENMLAI
+683 GIENMLAI

-706 AGLELTDLTPNTT
+706 AGLELTDLTPNST

-730 GNPTRMAEK
+730 GNPTRMAEI
-739 DYYVGIASD
+739 DYYVGIPEG
-748 KFVAKDSEK
+748 KFIEKDSER

-773 NDMEV
+773 NDVEV
-778 TQMTALPDD
+778 SQMTALPDD
-787 YGLSVKY
+787 YGLPVKY
-794 TVEAGTQ
+794 TVEAGKQ

-807 AVYNDSMDGDAFKS
+807 AVYNDSMTEGSFNDEI
-821 TVTAN
+821 TTN

-843 HTTVEGSST
+843 HTTDESGAS

-878 LIDLTTLLNTAS
+878 VIDMTTLLNTAS

>member
-43 VNDLENR
+43 VSDLENR

-138 PGIRVNPESNI
+138 PGIRVNPETNI

-175 VEDDEDFVYF
+175 VEDDEYFVYF

-205 LSGKQYFNAGETKNI
+205 LSGKQYFNAGETKTLK
-220 DLNMSDVKKSVV
+220 LNLSNVEKTTVT
-232 LVKPDGWKASV
+232 KPEGWKASV
-243 EGAELVITA
+243 SGDVLSITA
-252 PAQTDGTAETEG
+252 PAADNQYAELEG
-264 VITVM
+264 KVTV
-269 AISGSNEI
+269 
-277 TLADLLVEVGTA
+277 LAVSASKEFTMSDVLVEVGNL
-289 PHVITIDAAQNVT
+289 PHTITIDAAQNVT
-302 ITVDPDLIDGY
+302 ITIEADFSADYENG
-313 YNWTN
+313 WTG
-318 NWAGYYYAGACKL
+318 AYYAGVSKL
-331 DEFSPETIVEQIN
+331 SEFSPEAIVESLN
-344 ANTRPVTYREALITT
+344 ANDRKQAHYEPLSTT
-359 LADLLGSEPEETSY
+359 IAELLGSEPENTSY
-373 VVWCIDRLFED
+373 VVWCIDEYD
-384 VDSGIEMAL
+384 YGL

-497 ILTGVSEYT
+497 VLTGVSEYT

-521 FGGSMTATVGEVT
+521 FGGSMTAAVGEVT

-571 LLAFLTSTSGIESA
+571 LLAFLTSASGIESA
-585 DLPYTYSKTGLTSGD
+585 DLPYTYSKTGLTSGA

-615 GAIARQ
+615 GTIARQ
-621 AANTDELVFSDV
+621 AANTAELVFSDV
-633 ALTLEVAETGIMDA
+633 ALTLDVAETGIMDA

-683 SIENMLAI
+683 GIENMLAI

-730 GNPTRMAEK
+730 GNPTRMFET
-739 DYYVGIASD
+739 DYYVGIPVG
-748 KFVAKDSEK
+748 KFVEKDSER

-773 NDMEV
+773 NDVEV
-778 TQMTALPDD
+778 SQMTALPDD
-787 YGLSVKY
+787 YGLPVKY

-807 AVYNDSMDGDAFKS
+807 AVYNDSMTEGSFNDEI
-821 TVTAN
+821 TAN

-843 HTTVEGSST
+843 HTTDESGAS

-878 LIDLTTLLNTAS
+878 VIDMTTLLNTAS

>member
-50 VTELESQMAE
+50 VTELESQMVE

-66 GLAGGTTV
+66 GLAGGITV

-138 PGIRVNPESNI
+138 PGIRVNPETNM

-205 LSGKQYFNAGETKNI
+205 LSGKQYFNAGETKTLK
-220 DLNMSDVKKSVV
+220 LNLSNVEKTTVT
-232 LVKPDGWKASV
+232 KPEGWKASV
-243 EGAELVITA
+243 SGDVLSITA
-252 PAQTDGTAETEG
+252 PAADNQYAELEG
-264 VITVM
+264 KVTV
-269 AISGSNEI
+269 
-277 TLADLLVEVGTA
+277 LAVSASKEFTMSDVLVEVGNL
-289 PHVITIDAAQNVT
+289 PHTITIDAAQNVT
-302 ITVDPDLIDGY
+302 ITIEADFSADYENG
-313 YNWTN
+313 WTG
-318 NWAGYYYAGACKL
+318 AYYAGVSKL
-331 DEFSPETIVEQIN
+331 SEFSPEAIVESLN
-344 ANTRPVTYREALITT
+344 ANDRKQAHYEPLSTT
-359 LADLLGSEPEETSY
+359 IAELLGSEPENTSY
-373 VVWCIDRLFED
+373 VVWCIDEYD
-384 VDSGIEMAL
+384 YGL

-571 LLAFLTSTSGIESA
+571 LLAFLTSASGIESA
-585 DLPYTYSKTGLTSGD
+585 DLPYTYSKTGLTSGA

-615 GAIARQ
+615 GTIARQ
-621 AANTDELVFSDV
+621 AANTAELVFSDV

-654 GIVSYRYFNLTPA
+654 GIASYRYFNLTPA

-730 GNPTRMAEK
+730 GNPTRMAEI

-748 KFVAKDSEK
+748 KFVAKDSER

-773 NDMEV
+773 NDVEV
-778 TQMTALPDD
+778 SQMTALPDD
-787 YGLSVKY
+787 YALPVKY
-794 TVEAGTQ
+794 TVEAGPQ

-807 AVYNDSMDGDAFKS
+807 AVYNDSMIEGSFNDEI
-821 TVTAN
+821 TAN

-852 TYPYNRGYSYIY
+852 TYPYNKGYSYIY

>member
-138 PGIRVNPESNI
+138 PGIRVNPETNI

-205 LSGKQYFNAGETKNI
+205 LSGKQYFNAGETKTLK
-220 DLNMSDVKKSVV
+220 LNLSNVEKTTVT
-232 LVKPDGWKASV
+232 KPEGWKASV
-243 EGAELVITA
+243 SGDVLSITA
-252 PAQTDGTAETEG
+252 PAADNQYAELEG
-264 VITVM
+264 KVTV
-269 AISGSNEI
+269 
-277 TLADLLVEVGTA
+277 LAVSASKEFTMSDVLVEVGNL
-289 PHVITIDAAQNVT
+289 PHTITIDAAQNVT
-302 ITVDPDLIDGY
+302 ITIEADFSADYENG
-313 YNWTN
+313 WTG
-318 NWAGYYYAGACKL
+318 AYYAGVSKL
-331 DEFSPETIVEQIN
+331 SEFSPEAIVESLN
-344 ANTRPVTYREALITT
+344 ANDRKQAHYEPLSTT
-359 LADLLGSEPEETSY
+359 IAELLGSEPENTSY
-373 VVWCIDRLFED
+373 VVWCIDKYEY
-384 VDSGIEMAL
+384 GL

-456 YEVLSGNYSGLLS
+456 YEVISGNYSGLLT

-571 LLAFLTSTSGIESA
+571 LLAFLTSASGIESA
-585 DLPYTYSKTGLTSGD
+585 DLPYTYSKTGLTSGA

-621 AANTDELVFSDV
+621 AANTAELVFSDV

-683 SIENMLAI
+683 GIENMLAI

-701 AADVA
+701 AADIT

-730 GNPTRMAEK
+730 GNPTRMAET

-748 KFVAKDSEK
+748 KFVAKDSER

-773 NDMEV
+773 NDVEV
-778 TQMTALPDD
+778 SQMTALPDD
-787 YGLSVKY
+787 YALPVKY
-794 TVEAGTQ
+794 TVDAGKQ

-807 AVYNDSMDGDAFKS
+807 AVYNSSMIEGSFNDEI
-821 TVTAN
+821 TAN

-852 TYPYNRGYSYIY
+852 TYPYNKGYSYIY

-878 LIDLTTLLNTAS
+878 VIDMTTLLNTAS

>member
-138 PGIRVNPESNI
+138 PGIRVNPETNI

-160 STGITATEGASIFAK
+160 STEITATEGASIFAK

-205 LSGKQYFNAGETKNI
+205 LSGKQYFNAGETKTLK
-220 DLNMSDVKKSVV
+220 LNLSNVEKTTVT
-232 LVKPDGWKASV
+232 KPEGWKASV
-243 EGAELVITA
+243 SGDVLSITA
-252 PAQTDGTAETEG
+252 PAADNQYAELEG
-264 VITVM
+264 KVTV
-269 AISGSNEI
+269 
-277 TLADLLVEVGTA
+277 LAVSASKEFTMSDVLVEVGNL
-289 PHVITIDAAQNVT
+289 PHTITIDAAQNVT
-302 ITVDPDLIDGY
+302 ITIEADFSADYENG
-313 YNWTN
+313 WTG
-318 NWAGYYYAGACKL
+318 AYYAGVSKL
-331 DEFSPETIVEQIN
+331 SEFSPEAIVESLN
-344 ANTRPVTYREALITT
+344 ANDRKQAHYEPLSTT
-359 LADLLGSEPEETSY
+359 IAELLGSEPENTSY
-373 VVWCIDRLFED
+373 VVWCIDEYEY
-384 VDSGIEMAL
+384 GL

-521 FGGSMTATVGEVT
+521 FGGSMTAAVGEVT

-571 LLAFLTSTSGIESA
+571 LLAFLTSASGIESA
-585 DLPYTYSKTGLTSGD
+585 DLPYTYRKTGLTSGA

-621 AANTDELVFSDV
+621 AANTAELVFSDV
-633 ALTLEVAETGIMDA
+633 ALTLDVAETGIMDA

-683 SIENMLAI
+683 GIENMLAI

-701 AADVA
+701 AADIT

-730 GNPTRMAEK
+730 GNPTRMAEI

-748 KFVAKDSEK
+748 KFVAKDSER

-773 NDMEV
+773 NDVEV
-778 TQMTALPDD
+778 SQMTALPDD
-787 YGLSVKY
+787 YALPVKY
-794 TVEAGTQ
+794 TVEAGPK

-807 AVYNDSMDGDAFKS
+807 AVYNDSMGGDDFKS
-821 TVTAN
+821 AETAN

-843 HTTVEGSST
+843 HTTDESGAS

-864 LIWQDTEGYIYEYQ
+864 LIWQDTDGYIYEYQ
-878 LIDLTTLLNTAS
+878 VIDMTTLLNTAS

>member
-50 VTELESQMAE
+50 VTELESQMEE
-60 QIEALQ
+60 QIETLQ
-66 GLAGGTTV
+66 GLAGGITV

-138 PGIRVNPESNI
+138 PGIRVNPETNM

-160 STGITATEGASIFAK
+160 STEITATEGASIFAK

-205 LSGKQYFNAGETKNI
+205 LSGKQYFNAGETKTLK
-220 DLNMSDVKKSVV
+220 LNLSNVEKTTVT
-232 LVKPDGWKASV
+232 KPEGWKASV
-243 EGAELVITA
+243 SGDVLSITA
-252 PAQTDGTAETEG
+252 PAADNQYAELEG
-264 VITVM
+264 KVTV
-269 AISGSNEI
+269 
-277 TLADLLVEVGTA
+277 LAVSASKEFTMSDVLVEVGNL
-289 PHVITIDAAQNVT
+289 PHTITIDAAQNVT
-302 ITVDPDLIDGY
+302 ITIEADFSADYENG
-313 YNWTN
+313 WTG
-318 NWAGYYYAGACKL
+318 AYYAGVSKL
-331 DEFSPETIVEQIN
+331 SEFSPEAIVESLN
-344 ANTRPVTYREALITT
+344 ANDRKQAHYEPLSTT
-359 LADLLGSEPEETSY
+359 IAELLGSEPENTSY
-373 VVWCIDRLFED
+373 VVWCIDEYD
-384 VDSGIEMAL
+384 YGL

-521 FGGSMTATVGEVT
+521 FGGSMTAAVGEVT

-546 SDGTYKVFANYISEE
+546 SEGTYKVFANYISEE

-571 LLAFLTSTSGIESA
+571 LLAFLTSASGIESA
-585 DLPYTYSKTGLTSGD
+585 DLPYTYSKTGLTSGA

-615 GAIARQ
+615 GTIARQ
-621 AANTDELVFSDV
+621 AANTAELVFSDV
-633 ALTLEVAETGIMDA
+633 ALTLKVAETGIMDA

-654 GIVSYRYFNLTPA
+654 GIASYRYFNLTPA

-683 SIENMLAI
+683 GIENMLAI

-701 AADVA
+701 AADIT

-730 GNPTRMAEK
+730 GNPTRMAEI

-748 KFVAKDSEK
+748 KFVAKDSER

-767 ISNIRI
+767 ISNIKI
-773 NDMEV
+773 NDVEV
-778 TQMTALPDD
+778 SQMTALPDD

-794 TVEAGTQ
+794 TVEAGPQ

-807 AVYNDSMDGDAFKS
+807 AVYNDSMIEGSFNDEI
-821 TVTAN
+821 TAN

-843 HTTVEGSST
+843 HTTDESGAS

>member
-81 ETGIY
+81 DTGIY
-86 TVAFSDGKVIEVAN
+86 TVVFSDGKVIEVAN

-138 PGIRVNPESNI
+138 PGIRVNPETNM

-160 STGITATEGASIFAK
+160 STEITATEGASIFAK

-205 LSGKQYFNAGETKNI
+205 LSGKQYFNAGETKTLK
-220 DLNMSDVKKSVV
+220 LNLSNVEKTTVT
-232 LVKPDGWKASV
+232 KPEGWKASV
-243 EGAELVITA
+243 SGDVLSITA
-252 PAQTDGTAETEG
+252 PAADNQYAELEG
-264 VITVM
+264 KVTV
-269 AISGSNEI
+269 
-277 TLADLLVEVGTA
+277 LAVSASKEFTMSDVLVEVGNL
-289 PHVITIDAAQNVT
+289 PHTITIDAAQNVT
-302 ITVDPDLIDGY
+302 ITIEADFSADYENG
-313 YNWTN
+313 WTG
-318 NWAGYYYAGACKL
+318 AYYAGVSKL
-331 DEFSPETIVEQIN
+331 SEFSPEAIVESLN
-344 ANTRPVTYREALITT
+344 ANDRKQAHYEPLSTT
-359 LADLLGSEPEETSY
+359 IAELLGSEPENTSY
-373 VVWCIDRLFED
+373 VVWCIDKYEYGLD
-384 VDSGIEMAL
+384 
-393 NPDDMIFETLVN
+393 PDDMIFETLVN

-456 YEVLSGNYSGLLS
+456 YEVLSGNYSGLLT

-497 ILTGVSEYT
+497 VLTGVSEYT

-571 LLAFLTSTSGIESA
+571 LLAFLTSASGIESA
-585 DLPYTYSKTGLTSGD
+585 DLPYTYSKTGLTSGA

-615 GAIARQ
+615 GAITRQ

-633 ALTLEVAETGIMDA
+633 ALTLDVAETGIMDA

-683 SIENMLAI
+683 GIENMLAI

-701 AADVA
+701 AADIT

-730 GNPTRMAEK
+730 GNPTRMAET

-748 KFVAKDSEK
+748 KFVAKDSER

-773 NDMEV
+773 NDVEV
-778 TQMTALPDD
+778 SQMTALPDD
-787 YGLSVKY
+787 YALPVKY

-807 AVYNDSMDGDAFKS
+807 AVYNSSMIEGSFNDEI
-821 TVTAN
+821 TAN

-878 LIDLTTLLNTAS
+878 VIDMTTLLNTVS

>member
-50 VTELESQMAE
+50 VTELESQMVE

-66 GLAGGTTV
+66 GLAGGITV

-138 PGIRVNPESNI
+138 PGIRVNPETNM

-160 STGITATEGASIFAK
+160 PTGITATEGASIFAK

-205 LSGKQYFNAGETKNI
+205 LSGKQYFNAGETKTLK
-220 DLNMSDVKKSVV
+220 LNLSNVEKTTVT
-232 LVKPDGWKASV
+232 KPEGWKASV
-243 EGAELVITA
+243 SGDVLSITA
-252 PAQTDGTAETEG
+252 PAADNQYAELEG
-264 VITVM
+264 KVTV
-269 AISGSNEI
+269 
-277 TLADLLVEVGTA
+277 LAVSASKEFTMSDVLVEVGNL
-289 PHVITIDAAQNVT
+289 PHTITIDAAQNVT
-302 ITVDPDLIDGY
+302 ITIEADFSADYENG
-313 YNWTN
+313 WTG
-318 NWAGYYYAGACKL
+318 AYYAGVSKL
-331 DEFSPETIVEQIN
+331 SEFSPEAIVESLN
-344 ANTRPVTYREALITT
+344 ANDRKQAHYEPLSTT
-359 LADLLGSEPEETSY
+359 IAELLGSEPENTSY
-373 VVWCIDRLFED
+373 VVWCIDEYD
-384 VDSGIEMAL
+384 YGL

-521 FGGSMTATVGEVT
+521 FGGSMTAAVGEVT

-571 LLAFLTSTSGIESA
+571 LLAFLTSASGIESA
-585 DLPYTYSKTGLTSGD
+585 DLPYTYSKTGLTSGA

-615 GAIARQ
+615 GTIARQ
-621 AANTDELVFSDV
+621 AANTAELVFSDV
-633 ALTLEVAETGIMDA
+633 ALTLKVAETGIMDA

-654 GIVSYRYFNLTPA
+654 GIASYRYFNLTPA

-683 SIENMLAI
+683 GIENMLAI

-701 AADVA
+701 AADIT

-730 GNPTRMAEK
+730 GNPTRMAEI

-748 KFVAKDSEK
+748 KFVAKDSER

-773 NDMEV
+773 NDVEV
-778 TQMTALPDD
+778 SQMTALPDD
-787 YGLSVKY
+787 YALPVKY
-794 TVEAGTQ
+794 TVEAGPQ

-807 AVYNDSMDGDAFKS
+807 AVYNDSMIEGSFNDEI
-821 TVTAN
+821 TAN

-890 AQ
+890 EQ

>member
-205 LSGKQYFNAGETKNI
+205 LSGKQYFNAGETKTLK
-220 DLNMSDVKKSVV
+220 LNLSNVEKTTVT
-232 LVKPDGWKASV
+232 KPEGWKASV
-243 EGAELVITA
+243 SGDVLSITA
-252 PAQTDGTAETEG
+252 PAADNQYAELEG
-264 VITVM
+264 KVTV
-269 AISGSNEI
+269 
-277 TLADLLVEVGTA
+277 LAVSASKEFTMSDVLVEVGNL
-289 PHVITIDAAQNVT
+289 PHTITIDAAQNVT
-302 ITVDPDLIDGY
+302 ITIEADFSADYENG
-313 YNWTN
+313 WTG
-318 NWAGYYYAGACKL
+318 AYYAGVSKL
-331 DEFSPETIVEQIN
+331 SEFSPEAIVESLN
-344 ANTRPVTYREALITT
+344 ANDRKQAHYEPLSTT
-359 LADLLGSEPEETSY
+359 IAELLGSEPENTSY
-373 VVWCIDRLFED
+373 VVWCIDEYD
-384 VDSGIEMAL
+384 YGL

-497 ILTGVSEYT
+497 VLTGVSEYT

-521 FGGSMTATVGEVT
+521 FGGSMTAAVGEVT

-571 LLAFLTSTSGIESA
+571 LLAFLTSASGIESA
-585 DLPYTYSKTGLTSGD
+585 DLPYTYSKTGLTSGA

-615 GAIARQ
+615 GTIARQ
-621 AANTDELVFSDV
+621 AANTAELVFSDV

-654 GIVSYRYFNLTPA
+654 GIASYRYFNLTPA

-683 SIENMLAI
+683 GIENMLAI

-706 AGLELTDLTPNTT
+706 AGLELTDLTPNST

-730 GNPTRMAEK
+730 GNPTRMAEI
-739 DYYVGIASD
+739 DYYVGIPEG
-748 KFVAKDSEK
+748 KFVEKDSER
-757 WTAMASEAPK
+757 WTAMASAAPK

-773 NDMEV
+773 NDVEV
-778 TQMTALPDD
+778 SQMTALPDD
-787 YGLSVKY
+787 YGLPVKY
-794 TVEAGTQ
+794 TVDAGPQ

-807 AVYNDSMDGDAFKS
+807 AVYNDSMTEGSFNDEI
-821 TVTAN
+821 TTN

-843 HTTVEGSST
+843 HTTDESGAS

-878 LIDLTTLLNTAS
+878 VIDMTTLLNTAS

>member
-43 VNDLENR
+43 VSDLENR

-138 PGIRVNPESNI
+138 PGIRVNPESNM

-205 LSGKQYFNAGETKNI
+205 LSGKQYFNAGETKTLK
-220 DLNMSDVKKSVV
+220 LNLSNVEKTTVT
-232 LVKPDGWKASV
+232 KPEGWKASV
-243 EGAELVITA
+243 SGDVLSITA
-252 PAQTDGTAETEG
+252 PAADNQYAELEG
-264 VITVM
+264 KVTV
-269 AISGSNEI
+269 
-277 TLADLLVEVGTA
+277 LAVSASKEFTMSDVLVEVGNL
-289 PHVITIDAAQNVT
+289 PHTITIDAAQNVT
-302 ITVDPDLIDGY
+302 ITIEADFSADYENG
-313 YNWTN
+313 WTG
-318 NWAGYYYAGACKL
+318 AYYAGVSKL
-331 DEFSPETIVEQIN
+331 SEFSPEAIVESLN
-344 ANTRPVTYREALITT
+344 ANDRKQAHYEPLSTT
-359 LADLLGSEPEETSY
+359 IAELLGSEPENTSY
-373 VVWCIDRLFED
+373 VVWCIDEYDYGLD
-384 VDSGIEMAL
+384 
-393 NPDDMIFETLVN
+393 PDDMIFETLVN

-456 YEVLSGNYSGLLS
+456 YEVISGNYSGLLT

-521 FGGSMTATVGEVT
+521 FGGSMTAAVGEVT

-571 LLAFLTSTSGIESA
+571 LLEFLTSASGIESA
-585 DLPYTYSKTGLTSGD
+585 DLPYTYSKTGLTSGA

-615 GAIARQ
+615 GTIARQ

-633 ALTLEVAETGIMDA
+633 ALTLAVAETGIMDA

-654 GIVSYRYFNLTPA
+654 GIASYRYFNLTPA

-683 SIENMLAI
+683 GIENMLAI

-706 AGLELTDLTPNTT
+706 AGLELTDLTPNST

-730 GNPTRMAEK
+730 GNPTRMAK
-739 DYYVGIASD
+739 IDYYVGIPEG
-748 KFVAKDSEK
+748 KFVEKDSER

-773 NDMEV
+773 NDVEV
-778 TQMTALPDD
+778 SQMTALPDD
-787 YGLSVKY
+787 YGLPVKY
-794 TVEAGTQ
+794 TVEAGKQ

-807 AVYNDSMDGDAFKS
+807 AVYNDSMTEGSFNDEI
-821 TVTAN
+821 TTN

-834 ELSATGEID
+834 ELSAKGEID
-843 HTTVEGSST
+843 HTTDESGAS

-878 LIDLTTLLNTAS
+878 VIDMTTLLNTAS